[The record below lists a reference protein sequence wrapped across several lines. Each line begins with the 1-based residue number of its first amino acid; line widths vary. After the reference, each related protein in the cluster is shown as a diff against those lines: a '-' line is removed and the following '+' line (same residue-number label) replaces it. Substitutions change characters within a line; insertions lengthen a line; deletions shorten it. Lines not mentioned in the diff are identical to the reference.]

1 MTDRSLKTGR
11 SLKTSRSLK
20 TGYFL
25 NGLRRFWF
33 SRCASTA
40 VETAL
45 AFPIV
50 LAIGSLCAD
59 IYTVGLERT
68 RMEQRAGAIASILA
82 MQQKLDEKG
91 LQGLLDTVLPTEG
104 LGNYQLLI
112 SNVRQTGELYW
123 QLSKG
128 TAESLCAESE
138 TLPDEEY
145 LPELP
150 EKDPKEGSKNTS
162 MMVVEICR
170 QGKDVSLLG
179 GLSLGGL
186 LHASS
191 VNRVAIGVVELDDI
205 LRKEAGLEEKDQ

>member
-1 MTDRSLKTGR
+1 MTDR

-25 NGLRRFWF
+25 NGLRHFWF

-150 EKDPKEGSKNTS
+150 ERDREEGSKNTS

-191 VNRVAIGVVELDDI
+191 VNRVAIGVVELDDV

>member
-1 MTDRSLKTGR
+1 MTDRLLKPR
-11 SLKTSRSLK
+11 RLLKNNR
-20 TGYFL
+20 FL
-25 NGLRRFWF
+25 SGIRRFWF
-33 SRCASTA
+33 SRHASTA

-45 AFPIV
+45 AFTIV

-68 RMEQRAGAIASILA
+68 RLEQRVGAIASILA

-104 LGNYQLLI
+104 VGNYQLLI

-123 QLSKG
+123 QLSRG
-128 TAESLCAESE
+128 TAAALCAESE
-138 TLPDEEY
+138 TLPGEEY
-145 LPELP
+145 TPELP
-150 EKDPKEGSKNTS
+150 ERDREEGSKNTS

-170 QGKDVSLLG
+170 EGKDVGLLG
-179 GLSLGGL
+179 GLSLGGM

-191 VNRVAIGVVELDDI
+191 INRVAIGVVTLDET
-205 LRKEAGLEEKDQ
+205 LRKEAGLEEDERNP

>member
-1 MTDRSLKTGR
+1 MTDRLLKNNR
-11 SLKTSRSLK
+11 LLKKNR
-20 TGYFL
+20 FL
-25 NGLRRFWF
+25 SGIRRFWF
-33 SRCASTA
+33 SHRASIA

-68 RMEQRAGAIASILA
+68 RMEQRVGAIASILA

-104 LGNYQLLI
+104 VGNYQLLI

-123 QLSKG
+123 QLSRG
-128 TAESLCAESE
+128 TAAALCAESE
-138 TLPDEEY
+138 TLPGEDY
-145 LPELP
+145 TPELP
-150 EKDPKEGSKNTS
+150 ERDREEGSKNTS

-170 QGKDVSLLG
+170 EGKDVGLLG
-179 GLSLGGL
+179 GLSLGGM

-191 VNRVAIGVVELDDI
+191 INRVAIGVVTLDET
-205 LRKEAGLEEKDQ
+205 LRKEAGLEEDERNP

>member
-1 MTDRSLKTGR
+1 MTDRLLKACRLLKTDR
-11 SLKTSRSLK
+11 
-20 TGYFL
+20 FL
-25 NGLRRFWF
+25 SGIHRFWY
-33 SRCASTA
+33 SRRGSLA

-59 IYTVGLERT
+59 LYTVGLERT

-91 LQGLLDTVLPTEG
+91 LKGLLDTVLPMEG
-104 LGNYQLLI
+104 AGNYQLLI

-123 QLSKG
+123 QLSRG
-128 TAESLCAESE
+128 TAEALCVESE
-138 TLPDEEY
+138 TLPGEEY

-150 EKDPKEGSKNTS
+150 ERDREEGSKTTS
-162 MMVVEICR
+162 MIVVEICR

-179 GLSLGGL
+179 GMSLGGL

-191 VNRVAIGVVELDDI
+191 VNRVAINVVELDEV
-205 LRKEAGLEEKDQ
+205 LRKEALLEEEDQ

>member
-1 MTDRSLKTGR
+1 MTDRLLKIGR
-11 SLKTSRSLK
+11 LLKTSR
-20 TGYFL
+20 FL
-25 NGLRRFWF
+25 GGLRRFWF
-33 SRCASTA
+33 SRRASTA

-68 RMEQRAGAIASILA
+68 RMEQRTGAIASILA
-82 MQQKLDEKG
+82 MQQELDEKG
-91 LQGLLDTVLPTEG
+91 LQGLLEAVLPMEG
-104 LGNYQLLI
+104 AGNYQLLI

-123 QLSKG
+123 QLSRG
-128 TAESLCAESE
+128 TAEALCTESE
-138 TLPDEEY
+138 TLPGEEY

-150 EKDPKEGSKNTS
+150 ERDREKGNKNTS
-162 MMVVEICR
+162 MIVVEICR
-170 QGKDVSLLG
+170 QGKDVGLLG

-191 VNRVAIGVVELDDI
+191 VNRVAIDVVTLDEV
-205 LRKEAGLEEKDQ
+205 LRKEAGLEEEEEQKQ

>member
-1 MTDRSLKTGR
+1 MTDRLLKPR
-11 SLKTSRSLK
+11 HVLHISR
-20 TGYFL
+20 FL
-25 NGLRRFWF
+25 SRLRGFWH
-33 SRCASTA
+33 SCRASTA

-82 MQQKLDEKG
+82 MQQALDEQG

-104 LGNYQLLI
+104 TGNYQLLI

-123 QLSKG
+123 QLSRG
-128 TAESLCAESE
+128 TAAALCAESE
-138 TLPDEEY
+138 TLPGQEY
-145 LPELP
+145 TPELP
-150 EKDPKEGSKNTS
+150 ERDREEGSKNTS

-170 QGKDVSLLG
+170 EGKDVGLLG
-179 GLSLGGL
+179 GLSLGGM

-191 VNRVAIGVVELDDI
+191 INRVAIGVVTLDET
-205 LRKEAGLEEKDQ
+205 LRKEAGLEEDERNP

>member
-1 MTDRSLKTGR
+1 MTDRLLKPRHVLHISRFLSRLRGFWR
-11 SLKTSRSLK
+11 SCR
-20 TGYFL
+20 
-25 NGLRRFWF
+25 
-33 SRCASTA
+33 ASIA

-82 MQQKLDEKG
+82 MQQALDEQG
-91 LQGLLDTVLPTEG
+91 LKGLLDTVLPTEAT
-104 LGNYQLLI
+104 GNYQLLI

-123 QLSKG
+123 QLSRG
-128 TAESLCAESE
+128 TAAALCAESE
-138 TLPDEEY
+138 TLPGQEY
-145 LPELP
+145 TPELP
-150 EKDPKEGSKNTS
+150 ERDREEGSKNTS

-170 QGKDVSLLG
+170 EGKDVGLLG
-179 GLSLGGL
+179 GLSLGGM

-191 VNRVAIGVVELDDI
+191 INRVAIGVVTLDET
-205 LRKEAGLEEKDQ
+205 LRKEAGLEEDERNP